1 MGKNLWVYLL
11 ISLFCI
17 ACSTENGER
26 ESDACRFI
34 SGLGDAPLSNQFR
47 VKVNGVEASVEK
59 IGKIDIPIHY
69 TQMVYDETKPIQIEV
84 IVDNPIQSYVISP
97 LRKGIKAKAEG
108 NRLLFTVDKAAY
120 LLVKI
125 NNLEDLY
132 LLINPVTDYQ
142 AQVRDKE
149 IINVLK

>member
-1 MGKNLWVYLL
+1 M
-11 ISLFCI
+11 
-17 ACSTENGER
+17 
-26 ESDACRFI
+26 
-34 SGLGDAPLSNQFR
+34 
-47 VKVNGVEASVEK
+47 
-59 IGKIDIPIHY
+59 
-69 TQMVYDETKPIQIEV
+69 
-84 IVDNPIQSYVISP
+84 ISP

-149 IINVLK
+149 IINVLKFGVDI